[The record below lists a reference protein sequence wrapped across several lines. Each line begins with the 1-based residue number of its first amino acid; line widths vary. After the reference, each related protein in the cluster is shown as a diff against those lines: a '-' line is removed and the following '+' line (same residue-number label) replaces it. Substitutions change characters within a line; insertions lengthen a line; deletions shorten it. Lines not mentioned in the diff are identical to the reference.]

1 MSEQSIADCSL
12 FFCPLCLAG
21 YSVLIDEIGALYHL
35 RYKSCDARENGCF
48 FLYRTEAGCNAT
60 KKSGVSSI
68 LTHRLVYNRNKCC
81 FCAISSPLRCV

>member
-12 FFCPLCLAG
+12 FLSTLLAG
-21 YSVLIDEIGALYHL
+21 YSVLIDKIGALYHL

-81 FCAISSPLRCV
+81 FCAILSPLECV